1 VNNPLLALLLSVILI
16 SGLIYTH
23 PAFAHTFGNDESAA
37 WLAKMAEIKTESGLV
52 AKHVGDTNAISYY
65 SNTLGTYWNAND
77 TIQMGER
84 NTLLQTEIP
93 STINTTLSDARAG
106 NQGAVN
112 VDVSKLDAYLD
123 ESISVR
129 VDPDKLNNSTIQALA
144 VVYVLKEALGQ
155 YGKAI
160 NSPTDLNDMSQMNMS
175 GGSMSGMSGG
185 SMSGMSSMSS
195 TIVDQNAYEN
205 SVGLTTAAQSM
216 FNDLTTNN
224 QDKSGSNTKI
234 STAFT
239 KLIQDL
245 NNKAD
250 GNTVMMDVHVNIH
263 PVIISAYNIPGA
275 TSANAAVPEFPLPAL
290 LAVVSIAGVVVVT
303 RFRSQLGF

>member
-1 VNNPLLALLLSVILI
+1 VGSKLFALLLSVII
-16 SGLIYTH
+16 TSGLIYTH
-23 PAFAHTFGNDESAA
+23 PVFAHTFGDDESAD
-37 WLAKMAEIKTESGLV
+37 WLAKMTEIKTETGLV

-65 SNTLGTYWNAND
+65 SNTLGMYWNAND

-93 STINTTLSDARAG
+93 STINATLSDARAG

-112 VDVSKLDAYLD
+112 DDVSKLNSYLD
-123 ESISVR
+123 ESIQVR
-129 VDPDKLNNSTIQALA
+129 IDPDKLDNSTIHALA

-160 NSPTDLNDMSQMNMS
+160 NSPVDLNDMSQMNMS
-175 GGSMSGMSGG
+175 GGSMSGG

-205 SVGLTTAAQSM
+205 SVGLTAAAQSM
-216 FNDLTTNN
+216 FNDIATNN
-224 QDKSGSNTKI
+224 QDKSDSNTKI
-234 STAFT
+234 SVAFT

-263 PVIISAYNIPGA
+263 PVIISAYNIPGV
-275 TSANAAVPEFPLPAL
+275 TSANTTVPEFQLPAL
-290 LAVVSIAGVVVVT
+290 LAIVSIAGVITVT